1 MRRFNLMVLI
11 GLIAFAV
18 ILSISAMPAQAQQKK
33 VVIGSSMV
41 QKDSDWWAVMGR
53 FVEQAANAEGFEV
66 ITLWAG
72 GDQEKQIKDMED
84 LIQRK
89 VNAIVMGP
97 VQQDG
102 SMVAINSAAEAGI
115 PVITV
120 GRRSKTDKQYA
131 EVFADEPQFGVEQ
144 VTQISKDFPNGGN
157 VVYLF
162 GPVGAGYAI
171 QMWEQGVVPTLE
183 KHPNLKILQKYS
195 SPSDIA
201 SDGMKN
207 AEDAIVRYDNIDL
220 IACSNDGLALGAV
233 RAVQAAGKS
242 GKITVY
248 GAGATEMGMQ
258 AIADG
263 EMRYTTIKS
272 QAKMAQLVMQKV
284 VLAVNG
290 KPVGKKINLV
300 EPLVVTKD
308 NVLTVRDAMFG
319 GTVTDPETFKPK
331 K

>member
-1 MRRFNLMVLI
+1 MRKFNLMVLI
-11 GLIAFAV
+11 GLIAVAV
-18 ILSISAMPAQAQQKK
+18 IVSMSALPAHAQKK
-33 VVIGSSMV
+33 IVIGSSMV
-41 QKDSDWWAVMGR
+41 QKDSDWWAVMGK
-53 FVEQAANAEGFEV
+53 FVEQAAQAEGFEV

-72 GDQEKQIKDMED
+72 GDQEKQIKDVED

-102 SMVAINSAAEAGI
+102 SMVAIDSAAKAGI

-120 GRRSKTDKQYA
+120 ARRSKTTNQYA
-131 EVFADEPQFGVEQ
+131 EVFANEPQFGVEQ
-144 VTQISKDFPNGGN
+144 VTQIAKDFPKGGN
-157 VVYLF
+157 LVYLF

-171 QMWEQGVVPTLE
+171 QMWEQGVVPTME
-183 KHPNLKILQKYS
+183 KHPNIKMLQKYS

-207 AEDAIVRYDNIDL
+207 AEDAIVRYNNIDI

-233 RAVQAAGKS
+233 RAVQAAGKAD
-242 GKITVY
+242 KITVY

-290 KPVGKKINLV
+290 KPVDQKVNLV
-300 EPLVVTKD
+300 PPVVVTKD
-308 NVLTVRDAMFG
+308 NVLTVKDAMFG
-319 GTVTDPETFKPK
+319 GTVTAPETFKPK
-331 K
+331 KK

>member
-1 MRRFNLMVLI
+1 MRKF
-11 GLIAFAV
+11 GLIVLMGMIAFSLV
-18 ILSISAMPAQAQQKK
+18 IAATPASAKK

-41 QKDSDWWAVMGR
+41 QKDSDWWAVMGK
-53 FVEQAANAEGFEV
+53 FIEQAAQAEGYEV

-72 GDQEKQIKDMED
+72 ADQEKQIKDIED

-89 VNAIVMGP
+89 VDAIVMGP

-102 SMVAINSAAEAGI
+102 SMVAIDSAAKAGI
-115 PVITV
+115 PVVTV
-120 GRRSKTDKQYA
+120 ARRSKTNNQYA

-144 VTQISKDFPNGGN
+144 ITQIAKDFPKGGN
-157 VVYLF
+157 LIYLF

-171 QMWEQGVVPTLE
+171 QMWDQGVVPTLE
-183 KHPNLKILQKYS
+183 KHPNIKMLQKYS

-207 AEDAIVRYDNIDL
+207 AEDAIVRYTDIDI

-233 RAVQAAGKS
+233 RAVQAAGKG

-258 AIADG
+258 AISDG

-272 QAKMAQLVMQKV
+272 QAKMAQIAIQKIVM
-284 VLAVNG
+284 AVNG
-290 KPVGKKINLV
+290 KPVDKKVNLV
-300 EPLVVTKD
+300 PPLVVTKE
-308 NVLTVRDAMFG
+308 NIGVVKDAMFG
-319 GTVTDPETFKPK
+319 GTVTDPGTFQPK
-331 K
+331 KK